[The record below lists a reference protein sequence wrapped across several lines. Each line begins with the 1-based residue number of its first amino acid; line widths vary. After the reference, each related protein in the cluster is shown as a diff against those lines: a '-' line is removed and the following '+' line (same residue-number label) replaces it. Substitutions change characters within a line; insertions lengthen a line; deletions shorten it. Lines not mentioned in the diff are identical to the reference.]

1 MVWPPLKFAS
11 YTFSYYAPPKM
22 LLLSIW
28 DHVNQFL
35 LWHGFIWKV
44 LHLPGNEARQL
55 RLPDL
60 PDCLL
65 TQEFRDLGYRY
76 LFGLVWFGFLFF
88 ICLFAFKKLHINV
101 FCTAQLELWPSY
113 ASLCVQSKWTELGMF
128 YYRWSLSGLTCQY
141 QRPQNN
147 QLLNDSVTP
156 VRARSGHTTL
166 PSPGH
171 SCALVL
177 HIYMHLSPH

>member
-1 MVWPPLKFAS
+1 MHPQKCCYLAFEIMWISSYFDMDLSGKVCIFLAMKLDSWGCLICLIACSLKS
-11 YTFSYYAPPKM
+11 
-22 LLLSIW
+22 
-28 DHVNQFL
+28 
-35 LWHGFIWKV
+35 
-44 LHLPGNEARQL
+44 
-55 RLPDL
+55 
-60 PDCLL
+60 
-65 TQEFRDLGYRY
+65 LGT
-76 LFGLVWFGFLFF
+76 LAIDICLVWFVFLFF